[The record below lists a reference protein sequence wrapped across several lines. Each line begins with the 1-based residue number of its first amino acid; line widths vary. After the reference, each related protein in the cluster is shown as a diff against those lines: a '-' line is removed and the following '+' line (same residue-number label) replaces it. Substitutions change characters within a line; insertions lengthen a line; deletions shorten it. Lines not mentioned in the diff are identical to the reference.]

1 MPFVS
6 NLGELMRQKNLT
18 YEELQFRSN
27 VGPDTVARAK
37 DGRIGTCKLLTLEKL
52 AAALDVDVSDL
63 YRWEREEMTSAPGPS
78 PFRMG

>member
-6 NLGELMRQKNLT
+6 NLGKLMRQKNLT
-18 YEELQFRSN
+18 YEELQFQSN

-37 DGRIGTCKLLTLEKL
+37 DARIATCKLLTLEKL
-52 AAALDVDVSDL
+52 ASALDVEVSDL
-63 YRWEREEMTSAPGPS
+63 YRWEREEMQAPGPS